1 MRNAHMKIYLKS
13 VLISSVVG
21 VAVSLSACSNA
32 SSADQVTAAAPDIET
47 VGSNANAN
55 VSGNWDI
62 QPDSSHIRFSA
73 KQEGEPF
80 TGEFQ
85 SFSGVINFDPAA
97 PETGFVEITIPLSSV
112 DAGSNDRNSTLPGK
126 IWFSAKKF
134 PSAIFTSSNITAVD
148 GAYIAKGDLSLKG
161 TSVPVS
167 LPFSL
172 DIKGEVAVMS
182 SSLTIDRTLWNVGAE
197 PWNTDEW
204 VSRDVQLEIQV
215 TANRSE

>member
-47 VGSNANAN
+47 VGSNASAN

-62 QPDSSHIRFSA
+62 QPDNSHIRFSA

-97 PETGFVEITIPLSSV
+97 PETGSCLLYTSPSPRDQRGSRMPSS
-112 DAGSNDRNSTLPGK
+112 A
-126 IWFSAKKF
+126 
-134 PSAIFTSSNITAVD
+134 
-148 GAYIAKGDLSLKG
+148 
-161 TSVPVS
+161 
-167 LPFSL
+167 
-172 DIKGEVAVMS
+172 
-182 SSLTIDRTLWNVGAE
+182 
-197 PWNTDEW
+197 
-204 VSRDVQLEIQV
+204 
-215 TANRSE
+215 

>member
-172 DIKGEVAVMS
+172 DIKGAVAVMS

>member
-47 VGSNANAN
+47 VGSNAN

-97 PETGFVEITIPLSSV
+97 PETGSVEITIPLSSV

-134 PSAIFTSSNITAVD
+134 PTAIFTSSNITAVD

-172 DIKGEVAVMS
+172 DIKGDVAVMS
-182 SSLTIDRTLWNVGAE
+182 SRLTIDRTLWNVGAE

-204 VSRDVQLEIQV
+204 VSRDVRLEIQV